1 MYKLG
6 LEKAEQPEIKL
17 TTLLGSWGTQG
28 ISKKDIY
35 FSFIGH
41 VKVFDYVDNNN
52 QRENFTGMGISDHL
66 TCLQRNLYSGQE
78 ATVRTEHGTMDWL
91 LLISLLTILIP
102 AFDLSTLAFCKMYT
116 A

>member
-17 TTLLGSWGTQG
+17 PTLLGSWGTQG
-28 ISKKDIY
+28 LSRKDIY

-52 QRENFTGMGISDHL
+52 QRENFTEMGVSDHL
-66 TCLQRNLYSGQE
+66 TYLLKNQYAGQE
-78 ATVRTEHGTMDWL
+78 ATVRTRHGTMDH
-91 LLISLLTILIP
+91 
-102 AFDLSTLAFCKMYT
+102 F
-116 A
+116 